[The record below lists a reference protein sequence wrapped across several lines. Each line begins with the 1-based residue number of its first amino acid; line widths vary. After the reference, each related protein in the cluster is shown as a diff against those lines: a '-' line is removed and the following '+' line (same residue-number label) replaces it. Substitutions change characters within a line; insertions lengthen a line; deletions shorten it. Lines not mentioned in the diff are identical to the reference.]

1 MSDKLTE
8 LSIIKIKNLLAEK
21 NFKDAYKHY
30 EELAFRNPF
39 DSKVM
44 KIKNLIIKTVEKEN
58 KEKIEKAIIEAKK
71 YIAEQNLE
79 KALILLK
86 NYLKV
91 APNHKKLNKIL
102 KETQNIYRLQ
112 IKQKQDEFDN
122 VQGKKFSASMTKDV
136 KGFLNDVINFKRQ
149 FNDSPLANNFIERA
163 KAYFIHKKIETNQN
177 LLKSKKYELIEGFF
191 AELKEISDSN
201 PEIIELEKKIKLEKY
216 ENQVQNLKESIYEA
230 EKNIETL
237 IKLKKFQKAYN
248 AISELMKAD
257 NKNEKAK
264 KLLPIARKGLFKE
277 NRDKSIK
284 LIRENFP
291 NLKKEYKENPS
302 NFKKI

>member
-136 KGFLNDVINFKRQ
+136 KGFLNDVIKFKRQ

-291 NLKKEYKENPS
+291 NLKKKYKENPS

>member
-136 KGFLNDVINFKRQ
+136 KGFLNDVIKFKRQ